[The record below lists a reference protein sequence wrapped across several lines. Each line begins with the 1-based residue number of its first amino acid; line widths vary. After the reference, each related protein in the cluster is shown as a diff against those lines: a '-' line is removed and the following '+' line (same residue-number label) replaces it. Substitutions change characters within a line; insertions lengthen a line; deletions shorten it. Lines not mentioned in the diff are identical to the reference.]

1 MIATKAD
8 VLVFHEV
15 EQVFRFVAKE
25 FPKNYPRWS
34 PEVTR
39 LEPLSSGPV
48 QAGFQ
53 ARQIR
58 VDQGHKTD
66 SIFEVSEIVQ
76 PHRVVFRGV
85 NAPYTSTYEFE
96 DLNAS
101 TRLTF
106 TFELREI
113 ESRFRPFEKLIRLA
127 LEEGAKRTVKRLKLL
142 IEKEMLDDD

>member
-1 MIATKAD
+1 MT
-8 VLVFHEV
+8 
-15 EQVFRFVAKE
+15 
-25 FPKNYPRWS
+25 S
-34 PEVTR
+34 

-66 SIFEVSEIVQ
+66 SIFEVSELVQ

-85 NAPYTSTYEFE
+85 NAPYTSIYEFE

-113 ESRFRPFEKLIRLA
+113 ESRFRPFEKLIRLG